1 MHKALGTWATTLHLM
16 LKVGKKVASCN
27 IYRTFFTFSLN
38 VKLHFFFT
46 RKSFYFSPV
55 RLVPPERISF
65 GINPAVATVTTVA
78 EIRDQ
83 YNEVDSRLIAK
94 EVLLF
99 DQFWL
104 SLNDTL

>member
-1 MHKALGTWATTLHLM
+1 M
-16 LKVGKKVASCN
+16 
-27 IYRTFFTFSLN
+27 
-38 VKLHFFFT
+38 
-46 RKSFYFSPV
+46 
-55 RLVPPERISF
+55 RLVLPERISF

-99 DQFWL
+99 EQYWL
-104 SLNDTL
+104 DTL

>member
-1 MHKALGTWATTLHLM
+1 MCLCLLSG
-16 LKVGKKVASCN
+16 N
-27 IYRTFFTFSLN
+27 E
-38 VKLHFFFT
+38 KLE
-46 RKSFYFSPV
+46 FSPV
-55 RLVPPERISF
+55 RLVSPERISF

-99 DQFWL
+99 DQFCL
-104 SLNDTL
+104 DIHAL